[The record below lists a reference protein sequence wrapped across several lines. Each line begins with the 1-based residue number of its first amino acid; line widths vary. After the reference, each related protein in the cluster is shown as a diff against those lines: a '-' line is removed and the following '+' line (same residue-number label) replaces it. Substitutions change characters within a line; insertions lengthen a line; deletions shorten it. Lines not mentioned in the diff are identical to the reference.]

1 MPLLLGALVAAFAG
15 IYLATNGG
23 VVDSQTPARP
33 LASQLDALYFSFVT
47 ITTLGYGDFHPVSAV
62 AKCSVMCEV
71 ASGLIMLIGALPLL
85 IGRLTMW
92 KD

>member
-23 VVDSQTPARP
+23 VVD
-33 LASQLDALYFSFVT
+33 SQLDALYFSFVT